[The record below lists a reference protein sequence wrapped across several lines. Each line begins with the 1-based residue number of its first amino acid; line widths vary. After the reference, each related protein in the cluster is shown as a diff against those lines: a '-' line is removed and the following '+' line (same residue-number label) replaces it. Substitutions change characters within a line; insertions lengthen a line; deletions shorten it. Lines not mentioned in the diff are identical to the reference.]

1 MHLVRLIY
9 YSENRLDAVGGQS
22 QLDVLKDI
30 LEASQRNNAKRA
42 ITGALVFDDLW
53 FYQALEGERE
63 VVWQTF
69 MTILDDP
76 RHGEV
81 VLGEC
86 VAIETRLFGQ
96 WAMRLARPNALTRPL
111 FDRFTVAGVVRP
123 SLMGSGRHPRHPAG
137 LPRQDEPRRRG
148 SGLAGHHRLRR
159 QRDGQQQRILAGA
172 GRELHADRQ
181 AVGAFADGQRQ
192 ARQLQLRPAS
202 G

>member
-9 YSENRLDAVGGQS
+9 YSENRLDAVSGQS

-123 SLMGSGRHPRHPAG
+123 SLMGADDIRDV
-137 LPRQDEPRRRG
+137 LLG
-148 SGLAGHHRLRR
+148 SLVKTSQG
-159 QRDGQQQRILAGA
+159 GA
-172 GRELHADRQ
+172 VA
-181 AVGAFADGQRQ
+181 A
-192 ARQLQLRPAS
+192 
-202 G
+202 